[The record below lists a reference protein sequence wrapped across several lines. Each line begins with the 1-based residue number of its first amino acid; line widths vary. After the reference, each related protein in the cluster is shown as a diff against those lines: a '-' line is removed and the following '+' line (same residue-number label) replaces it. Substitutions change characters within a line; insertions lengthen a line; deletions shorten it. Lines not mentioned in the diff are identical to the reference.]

1 MVFGK
6 RTLDSAEGRKLP
18 GKEQPTRCPD
28 QNAARHCERK
38 DCVHFK
44 LGFLFVGPNGGFI
57 QGHLRLS
64 LIAYDNWSTEGLRW
78 KGSPI
83 VIRLQCLL
91 VKISVS
97 DFGGQKGEMVVN

>member
-6 RTLDSAEGRKLP
+6 RTLDSADGRKLP
-18 GKEQPTRCPD
+18 VKEQPTRCPD

-64 LIAYDNWSTEGLRW
+64 LIAYGNWSTEGYLRAQM
-78 KGSPI
+78 GRFSN
-83 VIRLQCLL
+83 VYLSRLVYLIL
-91 VKISVS
+91 AVK
-97 DFGGQKGEMVVN
+97 KEKW